1 MRNRQKIFWWEN
13 ETWKFQKLDSL
24 TQKNRVSFFHLIF
37 SQEQRPFS
45 VESQQ
50 QQYGRAREDVY
61 HGNPI
66 LWALWTQGDQVLQ
79 AIDDY
84 CRTQWLW
91 QDDHH
96 RVLEGGLLWRIS
108 SSHPS
113 RKVFFLFFFIISCR
127 RTLFMTPKCQI
138 KRRSRVRSN
147 SNSKERTERLMWSL
161 VLPNCKPY
169 WSRAIRVI
177 LVEQQVQVHLFESDL
192 KDHR

>member
-24 TQKNRVSFFHLIF
+24 TQKNHVSFFHLIL

-113 RKVFFLFFFIISCR
+113 RKSILPFFFSSFHVVGLCSWPQSVKSKGGQGSDPTPIQRKGRKDLCGHSFFPIANR
-127 RTLFMTPKCQI
+127 IEAEPFELF
-138 KRRSRVRSN
+138 
-147 SNSKERTERLMWSL
+147 L
-161 VLPNCKPY
+161 
-169 WSRAIRVI
+169 
-177 LVEQQVQVHLFESDL
+177 
-192 KDHR
+192 